1 MRSRII
7 KLLVLSAALAAI
19 ALAVSGCGSK
29 CLHTDMTRTVVE
41 PTCSAEGRTVN
52 ICNDCG
58 YIYQSARVAPTGHK
72 LTESVTPPDC
82 LNEGFTTRSCE
93 NCGYSYD
100 SHFIAPTAHNL
111 VLTESVEA
119 DCTNEGY
126 SVYKCECGLT
136 EKQFFVPPK
145 GHTLTETVTA
155 PDCINGGYTTY
166 ACECGYSYKSS
177 FTAPTGHTLVA
188 TVTAPDCING
198 GYTTY
203 ACECGYSYKSSFT
216 APTGHTLVATV
227 TAPDCIN
234 GGYTTYACECG
245 YSYVSDLVAPRGHLF
260 SEVRVYSTASEMGYT
275 EYTCECSFSYKGN
288 YVFYSDYFTGAYAQN
303 STVLYKG
310 VDISKYQHDK
320 DAEGNYLPLDW
331 EAIKAAGVE
340 FVILKAG
347 SSSRVENGVKKGGI
361 EPTFEMDYAAAKEAG
376 LYVGVYFYTYSTT
389 VEGAKR
395 DAEELIGWLEGKEL
409 EFPIFFDLED
419 STQKTLGVELLFNMC
434 FTFCTELQ
442 RAGYYTG
449 IYTNEDW
456 LRNVLPTERMLAL
469 FDIWYARYPV
479 NTDEFVWDTEKYG
492 QHLGMWQYTES
503 GVIEGIENNLFD
515 MNYCYRD
522 YTSIIKKQGLN
533 GLR

>member
-7 KLLVLSAALAAI
+7 KLLVLSAVLVAI
-19 ALAVSGCGSK
+19 AIAVSGCDSK
-29 CLHTDMTRTVVE
+29 CPHTDMTRTVVD

-58 YIYQSARVAPTGHK
+58 YTYESARVAPTGHRLSEK
-72 LTESVTPPDC
+72 VTAPDC
-82 LNEGFTTRSCE
+82 LNEGYTTHWCE
-93 NCGYSYD
+93 DCGYSYR
-100 SHFIAPTAHNL
+100 SHFVAPTAHKL
-111 VLTESVEA
+111 VLTKSVA
-119 DCTNEGY
+119 ASCVAEGY
-126 SVYKCECGLT
+126 SVYECECGLT
-136 EKQFFVPPK
+136 EKQNVVPPK
-145 GHTLTETVTA
+145 GHTLTAAVTA
-155 PDCINGGYTTY
+155 PDCINGGFTTY
-166 ACECGYSYKSS
+166 SCECGYSYDSS
-177 FTAPTGHTLVA
+177 FTAPTGHTLAA
-188 TVTAPDCING
+188 TVTAPDCINE

-203 ACECGYSYKSSFT
+203 S
-216 APTGHTLVATV
+216 
-227 TAPDCIN
+227 
-234 GGYTTYACECG
+234 CECG
-245 YSYVSDLVAPRGHLF
+245 YSYVSDLVAPRGHIFAEL
-260 SEVRVYSTASEMGYT
+260 RTYSTASEMGYT
-275 EYTCECSFSYKGN
+275 EYSCECGFSYKGN
-288 YVFYSDYFTGAYAQN
+288 YVFYSDYFKGAYAQN

-310 VDISKYQHDK
+310 VDISKYQHDQ
-320 DAEGNYLPLDW
+320 DEDGNYLPLDW

-389 VEGAKR
+389 VEGARK
-395 DAEELIGWLEGKEL
+395 DAEELLDWLEGKEF

-419 STQKTLGVELLFNMC
+419 STQKSLDTELLFNMC

-469 FDIWYARYPV
+469 FDIWYARYPAG
-479 NTDEFVWDTEKYG
+479 TDEFVWNVEKYG

-522 YTSIIKKQGLN
+522 YPSIIKKQGLN
-533 GLR
+533 GLG